1 MKFFPRAPEALIP
14 IRIASL
20 VVVCLVSPR
29 PFGSPLA
36 GQASEPAAEQ
46 EDALVEVDAATK
58 EKATGVVDAVN
69 ERLKDVK
76 IMGADYV
83 QERTSPLLIEPL
95 KSKGRLLQ
103 RTQPA
108 CLVFQ
113 VASPHRANIRMAA
126 DSYQV
131 HRPDEKTAGRFLFE
145 GEHAGNAL
153 LSAFRP
159 EAKSLFASFAL
170 IAYGEV
176 RAQDVSEGEATVA
189 VLTLRPRDPKT
200 RKRVDN
206 VVLRIDM
213 TASLPISI
221 SYVDREGYSVDL
233 RLSNIVLNPELKDL
247 EGTFSKELPD
257 DVRLLIHRIKAE

>member
-1 MKFFPRAPEALIP
+1 MKFLPRAQRALAP

-20 VVVCLVSPR
+20 AIACLV
-29 PFGSPLA
+29 GLGPLGTATA
-36 GQASEPAAEQ
+36 GQTSETPAEQ
-46 EDALVEVDAATK
+46 EGALGEVDAAAK
-58 EKATGVVDAVN
+58 KQAIEVIDSVN

-113 VASPHRANIRMAA
+113 VRSPHRANIRMAA

-131 HRPDEKTAGRFLFE
+131 HRPDEKTAERFIFE

-159 EAKSLFASFAL
+159 ESKSLFSSFAL
-170 IAYGEV
+170 IAYVEV
-176 RAQDVSEGEATVA
+176 RAKDVGIGEATVA

-213 TASLPISI
+213 TRSLPISV
-221 SYVDREGYSVDL
+221 SYIDREGYSVKL
-233 RLSNIVLNPELKDL
+233 RLSKIVLNPELKGI
-247 EGTFSKELPD
+247 EGLFSADLPD
-257 DVRLLIHRIKAE
+257 DVRLLVHRIKAE